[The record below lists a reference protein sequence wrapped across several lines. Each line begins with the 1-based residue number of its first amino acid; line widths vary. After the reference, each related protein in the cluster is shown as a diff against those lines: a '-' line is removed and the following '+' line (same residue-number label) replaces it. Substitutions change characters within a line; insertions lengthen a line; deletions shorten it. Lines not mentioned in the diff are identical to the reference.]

1 MFKKLWQIIL
11 LPLLGGLM
19 ATVWG
24 QAVTVVEYYN
34 QPLDAYFITG
44 RVTEQ
49 QSLDAAAGF
58 QRTGMTFQAV
68 TAASAVANPAAGTR
82 ICRFYVNTTTPYSN
96 SHFYGREG
104 TDCES
109 LRAQNFPGFN
119 WEDYD
124 FALRQ
129 PSGGACPSGTTT
141 IYRSFRPAAGGKSA
155 NHRYSASAQSYA
167 ASAAAGYVAEQPA
180 FCATAATDLMVLT
193 VADCGPLYYSGVR
206 IGYQSLNSQGA
217 ADTWWSYKGA
227 APVTFNGKAAQPF
240 IEQHLSGLAT
250 SLMLEETVDT
260 WTDLGARTQS
270 GVGMVDRL
278 YLPSATYLRR
288 MIVGQVFVINRYVAF
303 SPSQSSGS
311 PTQTGEFTFLGREL
325 LTAQTGTYL
334 TCKFSARIES
344 QFAAIGRTE
353 LKRTTWWVVPGVGIV
368 KSIIEAS
375 VPDDFGPSV
384 GLIRTEVNAVSVQR
398 L

>member
-1 MFKKLWQIIL
+1 MFKKLGQMIL

-19 ATVWG
+19 TTAWG

-44 RVTEQ
+44 RVNEQ

-68 TAASAVANPAAGTR
+68 TAASALSNPAAGTR
-82 ICRFYVNTTTPYSN
+82 VCRFYVNTGSPYAN

-109 LRAQNFPGFN
+109 LRAQNLPGFN

-167 ASAAAGYVAEQPA
+167 ASAGAGYVAEQPA
-180 FCATAATDLMVLT
+180 FCATAATDLTVLT
-193 VADCGPLYYSGVR
+193 VADCGTLYYAGVR
-206 IGYQSLNSQGA
+206 VGYQSLNDQA
-217 ADTWWSYKGA
+217 VADTWWSYMG
-227 APVTFNGKAAQPF
+227 APVVSFNGKLAQPF
-240 IEQHLSGLAT
+240 VEQYISGRAT
-250 SLMLEETVDT
+250 TLMLEEAVDS
-260 WTDLGARTQS
+260 WTDLGTRTQS
-270 GVGMVDRL
+270 AAGMVDSH
-278 YLPSATYLRR
+278 YLPSAMFLRR
-288 MIVGQVFVINRYVAF
+288 MNVGQFFVINRYVAF
-303 SPSQSSGS
+303 SPNQSSGS
-311 PTQTGEFTFLGREL
+311 PRQTGEFTFQGREL
-325 LTAQTGTYL
+325 LTVPTGTYL

-344 QFAAIGRTE
+344 KFDVIARTE
-353 LKRTTWWVVPGVGIV
+353 LKRTTWWVAPGVGIV
-368 KSIIEAS
+368 KSIIEES
-375 VPDDFGPSV
+375 VLDDFGPTMSS
-384 GLIRTEVNAVSVQR
+384 IRTEANAVSVQR